1 MCAAR
6 AAPDTAAQHG
16 WTEKEATAYERYRI
30 RQRLATGAWREF
42 HENKTARLPFVNP
55 SAEYA
60 RTLTTL
66 RHSED
71 RARAQRNLAQAYSSG
86 TAGVGGTHTH
96 NTHGGVDPPS

>member
-1 MCAAR
+1 MSRSRGKPEAALLLIPG
-6 AAPDTAAQHG
+6 AA
-16 WTEKEATAYERYRI
+16 
-30 RQRLATGAWREF
+30 AWREF

-60 RTLTTL
+60 RTLTTP

>member
-1 MCAAR
+1 MSLDL
-6 AAPDTAAQHG
+6 DTLY
-16 WTEKEATAYERYRI
+16 TYLLSPPEPI
-30 RQRLATGAWREF
+30 
-42 HENKTARLPFVNP
+42 TARLPFASP

-60 RTLTTL
+60 RTPTTL
-66 RHSED
+66 RRSED